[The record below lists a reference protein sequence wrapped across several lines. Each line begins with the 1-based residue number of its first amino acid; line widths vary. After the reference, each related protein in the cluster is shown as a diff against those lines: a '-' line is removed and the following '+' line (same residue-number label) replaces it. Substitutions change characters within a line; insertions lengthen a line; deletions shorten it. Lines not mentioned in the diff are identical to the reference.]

1 MAATRMARGARMSQ
15 ESSSG
20 ITVAE
25 FRVPVEPG
33 IEIYVR
39 SKHPVGMTLFSAAR
53 TLVFVHGATYPAET
67 AFDLALDGMS
77 WMDYIASH
85 GYDVYL
91 LDVRGYG
98 QSTRPPQMNKPASD
112 GAPFADTEDAMR
124 DVDAVIDFVRERR
137 GVDRVN
143 LLGWSWGTAISQWYA
158 SRNNDKLEKLVL
170 FAPLWLRQSPS
181 PVQSGTGVLPAYRT
195 IGMDDARKRWLAS
208 VPGHKVADLIPDGW
222 FESWWKATIATDPVG
237 ARLDPP
243 VLRAPNGVVADS
255 RRYWSNGVIP
265 WKPEDIRVPVLLIKG
280 EWDQDTPTY
289 MAQNLFPLLTG
300 APYKRYIELGEG
312 THTILMEKNR
322 MNLFREVQLFL
333 DELHQSAQ

>member
-1 MAATRMARGARMSQ
+1 MAATRMASGAGVSQ
-15 ESSSG
+15 ESSTG
-20 ITVAE
+20 ITVTE

-33 IEIYVR
+33 IDIYVR
-39 SKHPVGMTLFSAAR
+39 NKHPVGMTLFSAAR
-53 TLVFVHGATYPAET
+53 TVVFVHGATYPAET

-98 QSTRPPQMNKPASD
+98 QSTRPPQMDGPASE
-112 GAPFADTEDAMR
+112 GAPFANTEEAMR
-124 DVDAVIDFVRERR
+124 DLGAVIDFVRERR
-137 GVDRVN
+137 GIARVN

-158 SRNNDKLEKLVL
+158 SCNNDKLEKLML
-170 FAPLWLRQSPS
+170 FAPLWLRPSPS
-181 PVQSGTGVLPAYRT
+181 PVQGGPGVLPAYRT
-195 IGMDDARKRWLAS
+195 IGMADARKRWLAG
-208 VPGHKVADLIPDGW
+208 VPEHKVADLIPTGW
-222 FESWWKATIATDPVG
+222 FEAWWEATLATDPVG
-237 ARLDPP
+237 ARQNPP

-265 WKPEDIRVPVLLIKG
+265 WKPEHIRVPVLLVKG
-280 EWDQDTPTY
+280 EWDQDTPAY
-289 MAQNLFPLLTG
+289 MAQNLFPRLTG

-333 DELHQSAQ
+333 DESHQSAQ